1 MGCRGVE
8 KKCMKG
14 SSGKTSTASRVQ
26 VRRHNGG
33 KCVKRSLKGQNGK
46 RVKAVPGPCRLG
58 VSPTTLYG
66 MIVFYAAMYFSML
79 LIMHFGIAMLF
90 AMLFVMLRCNNLDG
104 SAIMLT

>member
-1 MGCRGVE
+1 MGCKGVE

-26 VRRHNGG
+26 VRRRKGG

-46 RVKAVPGPCRLG
+46 GVKAVPGSRRPG
-58 VSPTTLYG
+58 VSPTILYA
-66 MIVFYAAMYFSML
+66 MIVFLRRDVFFML
-79 LIMHFGIAMLF
+79 LCIFGIVMLF
-90 AMLFVMLRCNNLDG
+90 VMLFVMLRCNNLHG